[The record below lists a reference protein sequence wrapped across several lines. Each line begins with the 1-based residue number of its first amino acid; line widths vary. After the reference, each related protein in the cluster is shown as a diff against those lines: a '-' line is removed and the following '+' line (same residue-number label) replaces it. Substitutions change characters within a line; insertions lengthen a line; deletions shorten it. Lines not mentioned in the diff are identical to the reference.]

1 MDGEK
6 VARFLYSWKIFDE
19 DDKDRVCAQTTRSDQ
34 NYKLLDLILHKG
46 PMAYKQFR
54 QALMKTNSQHLVD
67 LLDKSPGKLDILQ
80 FVVDVVVTYTFHC
93 WKIRMRNACFLA
105 FNRRLTSENF

>member
-1 MDGEK
+1 MDPDDENRIRTHYVQLGQDMDGKK

-46 PMAYKQFR
+46 PMACKQFR

-67 LLDKSPGKLDILQ
+67 ILDKSPGNGFDN
-80 FVVDVVVTYTFHC
+80 VCHRTT
-93 WKIRMRNACFLA
+93 
-105 FNRRLTSENF
+105 

>member
-46 PMAYKQFR
+46 PMACKQFR

-80 FVVDVVVTYTFHC
+80 FVVDVVVTYTFHSVGKLEC
-93 WKIRMRNACFLA
+93 ETLVF
-105 FNRRLTSENF
+105 